1 MTSLPLNYRHNLL
14 LQPTVQPAMINYEDL
29 LCIFRQP
36 VYKGHHTLKVPMAI
50 IVEALLDKTISELE
64 DIATLHIAALHVFP
78 GLISLHINKRK
89 GKATTFSLVDVS
101 AAICRVAISSSSE
114 MVLSRSAS
122 TIMAMGTFN
131 V

>member
-1 MTSLPLNYRHNLL
+1 
-14 LQPTVQPAMINYEDL
+14 MINYEDL

-78 GLISLHINKRK
+78 GLISLNINKKERK
-89 GKATTFSLVDVS
+89 IEREIEREGERERERERERD
-101 AAICRVAISSSSE
+101 R
-114 MVLSRSAS
+114 
-122 TIMAMGTFN
+122 
-131 V
+131 